1 MTPENKKEK
10 RWQDTDL
17 TDSPSDEARL
27 QGDTAVLE
35 LPDVSDIPGQENV
48 HPAPLGPLAD
58 TTISSDDEEGPL
70 TDKAGF
76 EDLST
81 DEDADTMGIP

>member
-1 MTPENKKEK
+1 MASENKKEI
-10 RWQDTDL
+10 RWQDADL

-27 QGDTAVLE
+27 QGDTAIMD
-35 LPDVSDIPGQENV
+35 LPDVTDIPGQEDV

-81 DEDADTMGIP
+81 DEDSDTLGIP